1 LWQRLLG
8 GGETSSLSQCQQK
21 VLRYIIGRRNEGA
34 PLQEVLQE
42 QYVLRNCSRSEI
54 EQIIRSPEPIG
65 GGREQLGESFS
76 SEVSA
81 MSPYGTPKRHF

>member
-8 GGETSSLSQCQQK
+8 GGETSSLSQRQQK

-54 EQIIRSPEPIG
+54 EQIIRSPELIG
-65 GGREQLGESFS
+65 GAREQLGESFS
-76 SEVSA
+76 SEEFK
-81 MSPYGTPKRHF
+81 P